1 MLLILLWAALVVPG
15 ALKARNTS
23 PHVTVGG
30 FEHAMNVLRSEGHDG
45 GRGRRVMVPDD
56 AGRIVA
62 RPVGDHLVPQSMPS
76 EDPVIVRRR
85 LWFVRALLATGISL
99 GLALLLGGGA
109 WLLFAG
115 VAVASAVYVVVLRHL
130 KLQRDAAR
138 DVVRELDLD
147 DQAVA
152 TTGQVAVGGED
163 SWVGSGTV
171 RLRRWDG

>member
-1 MLLILLWAALVVPG
+1 MLLILVWAALVVPG
-15 ALKARNTS
+15 AVRARNTS

-30 FEHAMNVLRSEGHDG
+30 FERAMNVLRSEGHTG

-62 RPVGDHLVPQSMPS
+62 RPVDEHLVARAAPT
-76 EDPVIVRRR
+76 EDPVVARRR
-85 LWFVRALLATGISL
+85 LWFVRALLATGVSF

-109 WLLFAG
+109 WLLFLG
-115 VAVASAVYVVVLRHL
+115 VTIATAAYVAVLRHL
-130 KLQRDAAR
+130 KLQRDEAR
-138 DVVRELDLD
+138 QVVQQLDLD
-147 DQAVA
+147 DEVVA

-171 RLRRWDG
+171 RLRRWEG